1 VCLSYKLAQ
10 AVFSGTTPLLATA
23 LIRTTGWHTAP
34 VIYLIA
40 AALLMLLVLTRLPE
54 TRGVSLTRELSAVPA
69 AA

>member
-1 VCLSYKLAQ
+1 VCLSYNLAQ

-23 LIRTTGWHTAP
+23 LIRLTGWHMTP
-34 VIYLIA
+34 VIYLIT
-40 AALLMLLVLTRLPE
+40 AALVMLIVLSRLPE